1 VTFETVKKLGFTV
14 LVLFLLIS
22 FWSNPRGSA
31 DTFGDFVGDVG
42 SFFAVVIDKGAEFVR
57 GLAS

>member
-1 VTFETVKKLGFTV
+1 MTFETVKKLGVTV

-22 FWSNPRGSA
+22 FWSNPAGSA
-31 DTFGDFVGDVG
+31 DAFGDFVGEVG
-42 SFFAVVIDKGAEFVR
+42 AFFALVIDKGAEFVQ